1 MQLVTLVPTD
11 PHILQRLGAMYDD
24 SNDQSQAY
32 QYHYESF
39 RYCPTN
45 IDVISWL
52 GAYYMES
59 QYADKAVNYFEK
71 AALIQPT
78 QINWHLM
85 VASCHRKI
93 GQRGGGGEAV
103 WMWMERVGRGGS
115 EGDAVS
121 AYIVDV
127 IWRSL
132 NSHLQGITTKLFNVI
147 SRYTSSFPIMSTVS
161 GFWSSCAAI

>member
-11 PHILQRLGAMYDD
+11 PHVLQRLGAIYEDA
-24 SNDQSQAY
+24 NDQSQAY
-32 QYHYESF
+32 QYKYESF

-52 GAYYMES
+52 GAYHMNS
-59 QYADKAVNYFEK
+59 QYADKAIQYFEK

-93 GQRGGGGEAV
+93 GQGGGSRRLG
-103 WMWMERVGRGGS
+103 WMMGKLRRKICRRWGGWKMGRRWEGGRVEDG
-115 EGDAVS
+115 
-121 AYIVDV
+121 
-127 IWRSL
+127 
-132 NSHLQGITTKLFNVI
+132 
-147 SRYTSSFPIMSTVS
+147 
-161 GFWSSCAAI
+161 